1 MRFFKVYTMI
11 KKLIVILYFLFS
23 AIATINAQGLYKA
36 TDGEISFFSE
46 APVENINAI
55 NKDVKALI
63 NTENNEVA
71 FIVTNVG
78 FKFEKPLMEEH
89 FNENYM
95 ESHKYKVSV
104 FKGRVIDEIDFTKD
118 GTYEVTAKGTLDIHG
133 VTVEREIKGTLTISN
148 GKINLTTEFDVALK
162 DHDIKIPKVV
172 TKSIAEV
179 VKVSVNINFAKK

>member
-1 MRFFKVYTMI
+1 
-11 KKLIVILYFLFS
+11 
-23 AIATINAQGLYKA
+23 
-36 TDGEISFFSE
+36 
-46 APVENINAI
+46 
-55 NKDVKALI
+55 
-63 NTENNEVA
+63 
-71 FIVTNVG
+71 
-78 FKFEKPLMEEH
+78 
-89 FNENYM
+89 M

-104 FKGRVIDEIDFTKD
+104 FKRRVIDEIDFTKD

>member
-1 MRFFKVYTMI
+1 MRTI
-11 KKLIVILYFLFS
+11 TIIICLLISSISLS
-23 AIATINAQGLYKA
+23 AQDLYKA

-46 APVENINAI
+46 APVENISAI

-63 NTENNEVA
+63 NAKNAEVA

-104 FKGRVIDEIDFTKD
+104 FKGKIVDEVDFTKD
-118 GTYEVTAKGTLDIHG
+118 GTYEVTAKGALDIHG

-162 DHDIKIPKVV
+162 DHKIKIPSVV
-172 TKSIAEV
+172 VKNIAEV
-179 VKVSVNINFAKK
+179 VKVTVNINFAKK

>member
-1 MRFFKVYTMI
+1 MRTITIIICLLVSTI
-11 KKLIVILYFLFS
+11 SIS
-23 AIATINAQGLYKA
+23 AQDLYKA

-46 APVENINAI
+46 APVENISAI

-63 NTENNEVA
+63 NAKNNEVA

-104 FKGRVIDEIDFTKD
+104 FKGKIIDEIDFTKD

-162 DHDIKIPKVV
+162 DHKIKIPKVV
-172 TKSIAEV
+172 VKNIAEV
-179 VKVSVNINFAKK
+179 IKVTVNINFEKK

>member
-1 MRFFKVYTMI
+1 MRTIIIILCF
-11 KKLIVILYFLFS
+11 LIS
-23 AIATINAQGLYKA
+23 TINLSAQDLYKA

-46 APVENINAI
+46 APVENISAI

-63 NTENNEVA
+63 NAKNNEVA

-104 FKGRVIDEIDFTKD
+104 FKGKIIDEVDFTKD

-162 DHDIKIPKVV
+162 DHKIKIPSVV
-172 TKSIAEV
+172 VKNIAEV
-179 VKVSVNINFAKK
+179 VKVTVNINFAKK

>member
-1 MRFFKVYTMI
+1 MRTI
-11 KKLIVILYFLFS
+11 TIIICLLFS
-23 AIATINAQGLYKA
+23 SISLSAQDLYKA

-46 APVENINAI
+46 APVENISAI

-63 NTENNEVA
+63 NAKNAEVA

-104 FKGRVIDEIDFTKD
+104 FKGKIVDEVDFTKD
-118 GTYEVTAKGTLDIHG
+118 GTYEVTAKGALDIHG

-162 DHDIKIPKVV
+162 DHKIKIPSVV
-172 TKSIAEV
+172 VKNIAEV
-179 VKVSVNINFAKK
+179 VKAVSYTHLTLPTIYSV

>member
-1 MRFFKVYTMI
+1 MRTIIIILCF
-11 KKLIVILYFLFS
+11 LIS
-23 AIATINAQGLYKA
+23 TINLSAQDLYKA

-46 APVENINAI
+46 APVENISAI

-63 NTENNEVA
+63 NAKNAEVA

-104 FKGRVIDEIDFTKD
+104 FKGKIVDEVDFTKD

-148 GKINLTTEFDVALK
+148 GKINLTSEFDVALK
-162 DHDIKIPKVV
+162 DHKIKIPSVV
-172 TKSIAEV
+172 VKNIAEV
-179 VKVSVNINFAKK
+179 VKVTVNINFAKK

>member
-1 MRFFKVYTMI
+1 MRTITIIICLLVSTI
-11 KKLIVILYFLFS
+11 SIS
-23 AIATINAQGLYKA
+23 AQDLYKA

-46 APVENINAI
+46 APVENISAI

-63 NTENNEVA
+63 NAKNAEVA

-104 FKGRVIDEIDFTKD
+104 FKGKIIDEVDFTKD

-148 GKINLTTEFDVALK
+148 GKINLTAEFDVALK
-162 DHDIKIPKVV
+162 DHKIKIPKVV
-172 TKSIAEV
+172 VKNIAEV
-179 VKVSVNINFAKK
+179 VKVTV

>member
-1 MRFFKVYTMI
+1 MRTI
-11 KKLIVILYFLFS
+11 ILCLF
-23 AIATINAQGLYKA
+23 ILVNTINLSAQDLYKA

-46 APVENINAI
+46 APVENISAV

-63 NTENNEVA
+63 NAKNAEVA

-104 FKGRVIDEIDFTKD
+104 FKGKIIDKIDFTKD

-148 GKINLTTEFDVALK
+148 GKINLTTDFVVALK
-162 DHDIKIPKVV
+162 DHKIKIPSVV
-172 TKSIAEV
+172 VKNIAEV
-179 VKVSVNINFAKK
+179 VKVTVNINFAKK

>member
-1 MRFFKVYTMI
+1 MRTITIIICLLVTAI
-11 KKLIVILYFLFS
+11 NLS
-23 AIATINAQGLYKA
+23 AQDLYKA

-46 APVENINAI
+46 APVENITAV

-63 NTENNEVA
+63 NAKNAEVA

-104 FKGRVIDEIDFTKD
+104 FKGKIVDEIDFTKD

-148 GKINLTTEFDVALK
+148 GKINLTSEFDVALK
-162 DHDIKIPKVV
+162 DHKIKIPSVV
-172 TKSIAEV
+172 VKNIAEV
-179 VKVSVNINFAKK
+179 VKVTVNINFAKK

>member
-1 MRFFKVYTMI
+1 MRTIIIILCF
-11 KKLIVILYFLFS
+11 LIS
-23 AIATINAQGLYKA
+23 TINLSAQDLYKS

-46 APVENINAI
+46 APVENISAI

-63 NTENNEVA
+63 NAKNAEVA

-104 FKGRVIDEIDFTKD
+104 FKGKIIDEVDFAKD
-118 GTYEVTAKGTLDIHG
+118 GAYEVTAKGTLNIHG

-162 DHDIKIPKVV
+162 DHKIKIPSVV
-172 TKSIAEV
+172 VKNIAEV
-179 VKVSVNINFAKK
+179 VKVTVNINFAKK

>member
-1 MRFFKVYTMI
+1 MRTI
-11 KKLIVILYFLFS
+11 TIIICLLFS
-23 AIATINAQGLYKA
+23 SISLSAQDLYKA

-46 APVENINAI
+46 APVENISAI

-63 NTENNEVA
+63 NAKNAEVA

-104 FKGRVIDEIDFTKD
+104 FKGKIVDEVDFTKD
-118 GTYEVTAKGTLDIHG
+118 GTYEVTAKGALDIHG

-162 DHDIKIPKVV
+162 DHKIKIPSVV
-172 TKSIAEV
+172 VKNIAEV
-179 VKVSVNINFAKK
+179 VKVTVNINFAKK

>member
-1 MRFFKVYTMI
+1 MRTIIIILCFLISTI
-11 KKLIVILYFLFS
+11 KLS
-23 AIATINAQGLYKA
+23 AQDLYKA

-46 APVENINAI
+46 APVENISAI

-63 NTENNEVA
+63 NAKNAEVA

-104 FKGRVIDEIDFTKD
+104 FKGKIIDEVDFTKD

-162 DHDIKIPKVV
+162 DHKIKIPSVV
-172 TKSIAEV
+172 VKNIAEV
-179 VKVSVNINFAKK
+179 VKVTVNINFAKK

>member
-1 MRFFKVYTMI
+1 M
-11 KKLIVILYFLFS
+11 KKFSILI
-23 AIATINAQGLYKA
+23 IALVTSFNIYSQELYKA

-46 APVENINAI
+46 APVENISAV
-55 NKDVKALI
+55 NKNVKALI
-63 NTENNEVA
+63 NAKNNEVA

-104 FKGRVIDEIDFTKD
+104 FKGKIIDDIDFTKD

-148 GKINLTTEFDVALK
+148 GKIKLTTAFDVALK
-162 DHDIKIPKVV
+162 DHKIKIPKVV
-172 TKSIAEV
+172 VKNIAEIL
-179 VKVSVNINFAKK
+179 KVTVNINFAKK

>member
-1 MRFFKVYTMI
+1 MRTITIIICLLVSSI
-11 KKLIVILYFLFS
+11 SLS
-23 AIATINAQGLYKA
+23 AQDLYKA

-46 APVENINAI
+46 APVENISAI

-63 NTENNEVA
+63 NAKNAEVA

-104 FKGRVIDEIDFTKD
+104 FKGKIVDEVDFTKD

-133 VTVEREIKGTLTISN
+133 VTVEREIKGTLTINN

-162 DHDIKIPKVV
+162 DHKIKIPSVV
-172 TKSIAEV
+172 VKNIAEV
-179 VKVSVNINFAKK
+179 VKVTVNINFAKK

>member
-1 MRFFKVYTMI
+1 MRTIIIILCF
-11 KKLIVILYFLFS
+11 LIS
-23 AIATINAQGLYKA
+23 TINLSAQDLYKA

-46 APVENINAI
+46 APVENISAI

-63 NTENNEVA
+63 NAKNNEVA

-95 ESHKYKVSV
+95 ESHKYKISV
-104 FKGRVIDEIDFTKD
+104 FKGKIIDEVDFTKD

-133 VTVEREIKGTLTISN
+133 VTVEREIKGKLTISN
-148 GKINLTTEFDVALK
+148 GKINLTSEFDVALK
-162 DHDIKIPKVV
+162 DHKIKIPSVV
-172 TKSIAEV
+172 VKNIAEV
-179 VKVSVNINFAKK
+179 VKVTVNINFAKK

>member
-1 MRFFKVYTMI
+1 MKT
-11 KKLIVILYFLFS
+11 KLILILSCILL
-23 AIATINAQGLYKA
+23 IGVNLNAQELYKA

-46 APVENINAI
+46 APVENISAI

-63 NTENNEVA
+63 NAKNNEVA

-104 FKGRVIDEIDFTKD
+104 FKGKIIDEVDFTKD

-162 DHDIKIPKVV
+162 DHKIKIPKVV
-172 TKSIAEV
+172 VKNIAEV
-179 VKVSVNINFAKK
+179 VKVTVNINFAKK

>member
-1 MRFFKVYTMI
+1 MKT
-11 KKLIVILYFLFS
+11 KLTIIITSILL
-23 AIATINAQGLYKA
+23 IGLNLNAQGLYKA

-63 NTENNEVA
+63 ITENNEVA

-104 FKGRVIDEIDFTKD
+104 FKGKIIEEVDFTKD
-118 GTYEVTAKGTLDIHG
+118 GVYEVTAKGTLDIHG
-133 VTVEREIKGTLTISN
+133 VIVEREIKGTLSITN
-148 GKINLTTEFDVALK
+148 GKINLTSEFDVALK
-162 DHDIKIPKVV
+162 DHKIKIPKVV
-172 TKSIAEV
+172 IKNIAEV

>member
-1 MRFFKVYTMI
+1 MRTITIIIYLLVSTI
-11 KKLIVILYFLFS
+11 SIS
-23 AIATINAQGLYKA
+23 AQDLYKA

-46 APVENINAI
+46 APVENISAI

-63 NTENNEVA
+63 NAKNAEVA

-104 FKGRVIDEIDFTKD
+104 FKGKIIDEVDFTKD

-162 DHDIKIPKVV
+162 DHKIKIPSVV
-172 TKSIAEV
+172 VKNIAEV
-179 VKVSVNINFAKK
+179 VKVTVNINFAKK

>member
-1 MRFFKVYTMI
+1 MRIITIIICLLVSSI
-11 KKLIVILYFLFS
+11 SLS
-23 AIATINAQGLYKA
+23 AQDLYKA

-46 APVENINAI
+46 APVENISAI

-63 NTENNEVA
+63 NAKNAEVA

-104 FKGRVIDEIDFTKD
+104 FKGKIVDEVDFTKD
-118 GTYEVTAKGTLDIHG
+118 GTYEVTAKGALDIHG
-133 VTVEREIKGTLTISN
+133 VTVEREIKGTLTINN

-162 DHDIKIPKVV
+162 DHKIKIPSVV
-172 TKSIAEV
+172 VKNIAEV
-179 VKVSVNINFAKK
+179 VKVTVNINFAKK

>member
-1 MRFFKVYTMI
+1 MRTI
-11 KKLIVILYFLFS
+11 TIIICLLFS
-23 AIATINAQGLYKA
+23 SISLSAQDLYKA

-46 APVENINAI
+46 APVENISAI

-63 NTENNEVA
+63 NAKNAEVA

-104 FKGRVIDEIDFTKD
+104 FKGKIVDEVDFTKD
-118 GTYEVTAKGTLDIHG
+118 GTYEVTAKGALDIHG

-148 GKINLTTEFDVALK
+148 GKINLTTGFDVALK
-162 DHDIKIPKVV
+162 DHKIKIPSVV
-172 TKSIAEV
+172 VKNIAEV
-179 VKVSVNINFAKK
+179 VKVTVNINFAKK

>member
-1 MRFFKVYTMI
+1 
-11 KKLIVILYFLFS
+11 
-23 AIATINAQGLYKA
+23 
-36 TDGEISFFSE
+36 DGEISFFSE
-46 APVENINAI
+46 APVENISAV

-63 NTENNEVA
+63 NAKNAEVA

-104 FKGRVIDEIDFTKD
+104 FKGKIINEIDFTKD

-148 GKINLTTEFDVALK
+148 GKINLTTAFDVLLK
-162 DHDIKIPKVV
+162 DHKIKIPKIVV
-172 TKSIAEV
+172 KNIAEF
-179 VKVSVNINFAKK
+179 VKVILNINFEQK

>member
-1 MRFFKVYTMI
+1 MKT
-11 KKLIVILYFLFS
+11 KLTILIICILL
-23 AIATINAQGLYKA
+23 IGLNLNAQELYKA

-46 APVENINAI
+46 APVENISAI

-63 NTENNEVA
+63 NAKNNEVA

-104 FKGRVIDEIDFTKD
+104 FKGKIIDEVDFTKD

-133 VTVEREIKGTLTISN
+133 VTVEREIQGRLTISN
-148 GKINLTTEFDVALK
+148 GKINLTTEFDVTLK
-162 DHDIKIPKVV
+162 DHKIKIPKVV
-172 TKSIAEV
+172 VKNIAEV
-179 VKVSVNINFAKK
+179 VKVTVNINFEKK

>member
-1 MRFFKVYTMI
+1 M
-11 KKLIVILYFLFS
+11 KKITIIICLLVSTISLS
-23 AIATINAQGLYKA
+23 AQDLYKA

-46 APVENINAI
+46 APVENISAV

-63 NTENNEVA
+63 NAKNAEVA

-104 FKGRVIDEIDFTKD
+104 FKGKIVDEVDFTKD

-162 DHDIKIPKVV
+162 DHKIKIPSVV
-172 TKSIAEV
+172 VKNIAEV
-179 VKVSVNINFAKK
+179 VKVTVNINFAKK

>member
-1 MRFFKVYTMI
+1 MI
-11 KKLIVILYFLFS
+11 KKIILF
-23 AIATINAQGLYKA
+23 IAFIHTINAYTQIYKA

-46 APVENINAI
+46 APVENISAV

-63 NTENNEVA
+63 NAKNAEVA

-104 FKGRVIDEIDFTKD
+104 FKGKIINEIDFTKD

-148 GKINLTTEFDVALK
+148 GKINLTTAFDVLLK
-162 DHDIKIPKVV
+162 DHKIKIPKIVV
-172 TKSIAEV
+172 KNIAEF
-179 VKVSVNINFAKK
+179 VKVILNINFEQK

>member
-1 MRFFKVYTMI
+1 MRTITIIICLLVSTI
-11 KKLIVILYFLFS
+11 SIS
-23 AIATINAQGLYKA
+23 AQDLYKA

-46 APVENINAI
+46 APVENISAI

-63 NTENNEVA
+63 NAKNAEVA

-104 FKGRVIDEIDFTKD
+104 FKGKIIDEVDFTKD

-162 DHDIKIPKVV
+162 DHKIKIPSVV
-172 TKSIAEV
+172 VKNIAEV
-179 VKVSVNINFAKK
+179 VKVTVNINFAKK

>member
-1 MRFFKVYTMI
+1 M
-11 KKLIVILYFLFS
+11 KKITIIICLLVSTLSLS
-23 AIATINAQGLYKA
+23 AQDLYKA
-36 TDGEISFFSE
+36 TDGEISFFSK
-46 APVENINAI
+46 APVENISAVNQ
-55 NKDVKALI
+55 DVKALI
-63 NTENNEVA
+63 NAKNNEVA

-95 ESHKYKVSV
+95 ESHKFKISV
-104 FKGRVIDEIDFTKD
+104 FKGRIIDEIDFTKD

-179 VKVSVNINFAKK
+179 VKVTVNINFAKK

>member
-1 MRFFKVYTMI
+1 MRTI
-11 KKLIVILYFLFS
+11 ILCLF
-23 AIATINAQGLYKA
+23 ILVNTINLSAQDLYKA

-46 APVENINAI
+46 APVENISAV

-63 NTENNEVA
+63 NAKNAEVA

-104 FKGRVIDEIDFTKD
+104 FKGKIIDKIDFTKD

-148 GKINLTTEFDVALK
+148 GKINLTTDFDVALK
-162 DHDIKIPKVV
+162 DHKIKIPSVV
-172 TKSIAEV
+172 VKNIAEV
-179 VKVSVNINFAKK
+179 VKVTVNINFAKK

>member
-1 MRFFKVYTMI
+1 MRIITIIICLLVSSI
-11 KKLIVILYFLFS
+11 SLS
-23 AIATINAQGLYKA
+23 AQDLYKA

-46 APVENINAI
+46 APVENISAI

-63 NTENNEVA
+63 NAKNAEVA

-104 FKGRVIDEIDFTKD
+104 FKGKIVDEVDFTKD

-133 VTVEREIKGTLTISN
+133 VTVEREIKGTLTINN

-162 DHDIKIPKVV
+162 DHKIATVV
-172 TKSIAEV
+172 GEKSFGKSRRTSFFVGIR
-179 VKVSVNINFAKK
+179 

>member
-1 MRFFKVYTMI
+1 M
-11 KKLIVILYFLFS
+11 KKITIIICLLVSTISLS
-23 AIATINAQGLYKA
+23 AQDLYKA

-46 APVENINAI
+46 APVENISAV

-63 NTENNEVA
+63 NAKNAEVA

-104 FKGRVIDEIDFTKD
+104 FKGKIVDEVDFTKD

-162 DHDIKIPKVV
+162 DHKIKIPSVV
-172 TKSIAEV
+172 VKNIAEV
-179 VKVSVNINFAKK
+179 VKVTVMYFIKVRIILN

>member
-1 MRFFKVYTMI
+1 MRTI
-11 KKLIVILYFLFS
+11 TIIICLLISSIRLS
-23 AIATINAQGLYKA
+23 AQDLYKA

-46 APVENINAI
+46 APVENISAI

-63 NTENNEVA
+63 NAKNAEVA

-104 FKGRVIDEIDFTKD
+104 FKGKIVDEVDFTKD
-118 GTYEVTAKGTLDIHG
+118 GTYEVTAKGALDIHG

-162 DHDIKIPKVV
+162 DHKIKIPSVV
-172 TKSIAEV
+172 VKNIAEV
-179 VKVSVNINFAKK
+179 VKVTVNINFAKK